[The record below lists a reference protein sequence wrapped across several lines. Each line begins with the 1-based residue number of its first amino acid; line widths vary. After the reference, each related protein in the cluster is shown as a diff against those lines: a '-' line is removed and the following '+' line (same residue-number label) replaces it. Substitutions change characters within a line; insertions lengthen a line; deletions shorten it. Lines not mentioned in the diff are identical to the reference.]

1 MNHLG
6 ECNQFS
12 CQILENMLGDLSAF
26 LNPKNINYLRHQN
39 EKDSQTPIQS
49 DPELVDISEI

>member
-1 MNHLG
+1 
-6 ECNQFS
+6 
-12 CQILENMLGDLSAF
+12 MLGDLSAF

-49 DPELVDISEI
+49 DPAQKFK